1 MHARIEELLAR
12 RPVLAPCGE
21 DIQRAVDALEKTYRA
36 GGKLL
41 LCGNGGSAADVD
53 HISGELLKGFCSK
66 RPLDAAAR
74 ERLGDELAAK
84 LQDALPAIPLHSLG
98 AINTAW
104 LNDCDPYYG
113 YAQLVWGLGNAG
125 DALLGLS
132 TSGNSKNV
140 RFAMET
146 AKAKGLTTIALSG
159 ATGGALKALADVCI
173 RVPETETFKI
183 QELHLPVYHAICLA
197 LEEIFFGGR

>member
-84 LQDALPAIPLHSLG
+84 LIRSARSTPRGSTTAIRTTATRSSSGGSGTPATPCSASPLPA
-98 AINTAW
+98 TRR
-104 LNDCDPYYG
+104 
-113 YAQLVWGLGNAG
+113 
-125 DALLGLS
+125 
-132 TSGNSKNV
+132 TSASPW
-140 RFAMET
+140 RPPRR
-146 AKAKGLTTIALSG
+146 KG
-159 ATGGALKALADVCI
+159 
-173 RVPETETFKI
+173 
-183 QELHLPVYHAICLA
+183 
-197 LEEIFFGGR
+197 